1 MSDCCSPINNEPEKI
16 EVVAS
21 GDSCCSDGACS
32 VPNAEATS
40 TTTKTNTCPTCG
52 QKGKAVDT
60 QTVKALLSVSLRTIQ
75 EGTQYYFCKTADC
88 DVVYFNEDGVQTYGQ
103 DDVRV
108 TVYQKAPEQDETPV
122 CYCFSHTVGEVR
134 AAAHSGTDTIL
145 IDDITVSTQVG
156 QCACDIRNPQ
166 GSCCLGN
173 VRKVAKSTSKT
184 ATV

>member
-1 MSDCCSPINNEPEKI
+1 MSDCCSPINNEPE
-16 EVVAS
+16 ETDVVAS
-21 GDSCCSDGACS
+21 GDSSCSDGACS
-32 VPNAEATS
+32 VPNVEAAPA
-40 TTTKTNTCPTCG
+40 TTTTNACPACG

-108 TVYQKAPEQDETPV
+108 TVYQKAAEADETPV

-134 AAAHSGTDTIL
+134 AAAHSGTDTVL
-145 IDDITVSTQVG
+145 IDDITVGTQVG

-173 VRKVAKSTSKT
+173 VRKVAKSAGETT
-184 ATV
+184 AV